1 MTGRLTIGMMGDM
14 PPVTTH
20 LTPKSG
26 KEITLDDLREL
37 VQKTK
42 DVNGK
47 SLIVTTVNN
56 RQAKIGRIDIDIAD

>member
-1 MTGRLTIGMMGDM
+1 M

-47 SLIVTTVNN
+47 SVIVTTVNN
-56 RQAKIGRIDIDIAD
+56 RQAKIGRIDIDIVD